1 VFHDSERRRRQGHA
15 LRFGAMT
22 RLKTF
27 AAVFAVAFTLAFA
40 AQGDSAKPTDAAP
53 GAKPGEACKA
63 NSDCDQTE
71 HTQRCVKN
79 KCQVQPGDKAPLP
92 RPTT

>member
-1 VFHDSERRRRQGHA
+1 
-15 LRFGAMT
+15 MT

-27 AAVFAVAFTLAFA
+27 AAVFAVAFTLAFAAQASPPAKEA